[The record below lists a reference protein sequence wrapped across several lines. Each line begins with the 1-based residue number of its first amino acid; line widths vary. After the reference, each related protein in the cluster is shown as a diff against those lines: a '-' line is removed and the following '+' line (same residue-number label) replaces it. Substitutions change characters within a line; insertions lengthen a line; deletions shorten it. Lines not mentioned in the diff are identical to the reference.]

1 MRLKVSVSK
10 FGGSIHTLGGFKFNF
25 MSFAD
30 TEVPR
35 DPKLTCSPDGITRDD
50 CAVERNQ
57 VHVNFRLAQHFNQNP
72 Q

>member
-1 MRLKVSVSK
+1 
-10 FGGSIHTLGGFKFNF
+10 

-57 VHVNFRLAQHFNQNP
+57 VRVDFRLAQHVNQNP
-72 Q
+72 QWTVRGEAHLSPFRTIG